1 MYLKAFENALSK
13 GGLTDMYIDAFI
25 EGAMPAR
32 SYNSCSVR
40 PTWAVFSSGA
50 LKKGRITSKSL
61 SL

>member
-50 LKKGRITSKSL
+50 LKKGE
-61 SL
+61 